1 MTPRATLGTA
11 PAAIDIRNVSKS
23 YAQGALAAVTGV
35 SLRISAGQLVAL
47 LGPSGSG
54 KTTLLRILAGLE
66 FPDAGVVHFNGVN
79 VTACPARLRGVGFVF
94 QSYALFRHLT
104 VADNIAFPLRVRRRP
119 RREIRE
125 RVDELLALMQLEGL
139 GGRRVTQVS
148 GGQAQRVALA
158 RALAPHPALLL
169 LDEPFGALDTE
180 VRQELRQWLRRLH
193 DELRVTSVLVTHDQ
207 DEALAIADLVAVLR
221 GGQLERAATPAEITA
236 RPASAFVERF
246 LATTRNGT
254 RFTAAG
260 RRLEIGHA
268 EPPH

>member
-1 MTPRATLGTA
+1 MTALPSRSTA
-11 PAAIDIRNVSKS
+11 PAAIDIRNVSK
-23 YAQGALAAVTGV
+23 AFAHGALAAVADV
-35 SLRISAGQLVAL
+35 SLRIPAGQLLAL

-66 FPDAGVVHFNGVN
+66 FPDAGVVQFDGVD
-79 VTACPARLRGVGFVF
+79 VTDRPARLRGVGFVF

-104 VADNIAFPLRVRRRP
+104 VAENIAFPLRVRHRP
-119 RREIRE
+119 RNEIRA
-125 RVDELLALMQLEGL
+125 RVEELLVLMQIEGL

-158 RALAPHPALLL
+158 RALAPHPAVLL

-180 VRQELRQWLRRLH
+180 VRQELREWLRRLH

-207 DEALAIADLVAVLR
+207 EEALAIADLVAVLR
-221 GGQLERAATPAEITA
+221 AGHLERAATPAEIMA

-246 LATTRNGT
+246 LSTTRAGARCTGT
-254 RFTAAG
+254 G
-260 RRLEIGHA
+260 RHLEIAHA
-268 EPPH
+268 EPAR